1 MEGVEGMI
9 RNLQLS
15 AAERKGLKIRA
26 TERNSSAVGVTTQAL
41 RKVLSEKL
49 IHAEMVEQ
57 ALGRVWCPIKGIECK
72 PLGDNKFLISFLQE
86 SGKRKAL
93 EEGPW
98 MISKE
103 LVVVADVDRRKT
115 LDEIKFVF
123 VPIWVRIMNLPIGL
137 MNKEAGLTIG
147 REIGSFVMVDLE
159 DGVVPIRR
167 FLRVRVRIDIRKPL
181 MRGVTV
187 TEGEGEPD
195 RWCPLVYEYL
205 PDFYYV
211 CGIIGHTEKMCSIQL
226 KDGEVPQF
234 DKSLRFI
241 PARGRSDGDG
251 QRKSEI
257 GRSGAWRPS
266 LSWGRGSSGGSSGKW
281 GSTGTRSDGPS
292 WKRDSGHEGGL
303 QRRRDGDDE
312 VKSPLKSGI
321 GSKALVVVGGKENN
335 AKKGFRV

>member
-1 MEGVEGMI
+1 MEGVEGMM

-49 IHAEMVEQ
+49 IHAKTVEQ

-86 SGKRKAL
+86 SGKKKAL

-103 LVVVADVDRRKT
+103 LLVVADVDRRKT
-115 LDEIKFVF
+115 LDEIEFVS

-187 TEGEGEPD
+187 TEGEGEP
-195 RWCPLVYEYL
+195 
-205 PDFYYV
+205 
-211 CGIIGHTEKMCSIQL
+211 
-226 KDGEVPQF
+226 
-234 DKSLRFI
+234 
-241 PARGRSDGDG
+241 GR
-251 QRKSEI
+251 
-257 GRSGAWRPS
+257 
-266 LSWGRGSSGGSSGKW
+266 
-281 GSTGTRSDGPS
+281 
-292 WKRDSGHEGGL
+292 
-303 QRRRDGDDE
+303 
-312 VKSPLKSGI
+312 
-321 GSKALVVVGGKENN
+321 
-335 AKKGFRV
+335 